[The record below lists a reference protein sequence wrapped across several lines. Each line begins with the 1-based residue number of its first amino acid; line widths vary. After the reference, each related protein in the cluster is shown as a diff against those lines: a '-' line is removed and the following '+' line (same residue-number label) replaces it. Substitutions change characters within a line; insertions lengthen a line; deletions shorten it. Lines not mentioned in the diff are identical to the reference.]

1 MDAHGAYEVDIE
13 QLRSELREAGWTDEL
28 MAPAMGAALEVTP
41 RMLSA
46 LVSAWC
52 RESMLAGH
60 PSSLDLGLCEGLYW
74 CRGKNGDVT
83 AVDNSR
89 GSCLVEGFPGKLE
102 ALDWLLT
109 DGLPGDHARPLS
121 RLTQDELEQA
131 WSDLGDALVDD
142 DGRLLGA
149 WRDYPAGTDREE
161 IWLDFDAVYEGGVHS
176 LMFERQ
182 KGTTMRGL
190 LIPTMGNPTRI
201 EVRVGEDGTTLDDL
215 QRHVGGDIEP
225 FDVIFGEGV
234 SLYVNADGIGAEPPN
249 RAVYATRS
257 MEETGYLSQLDF
269 SRVVREGELYA
280 VLFGPI
286 VALGFDPE
294 TGESRDL
301 SPDDASA
308 VFDYFTRVSPAG
320 SGLFEAAR
328 IRSRGDE
335 RENPPLMAPQ
345 WSLDALR
352 EADERVE
359 PER

>member
-1 MDAHGAYEVDIE
+1 MDTRYMDDVYIE
-13 QLRSELREAGWTDEL
+13 QLRDELGGAGWTDEL
-28 MAPAMGAALEVTP
+28 MAPSTGAALEVTR

-46 LVSAWC
+46 LVTAWC
-52 RESMLAGH
+52 RADMLAGY
-60 PSSLDLGLCEGLYW
+60 PGSLHLGFCEGLYW
-74 CRGKNGDVT
+74 CREGDGSVT
-83 AVDNSR
+83 AVDNTS
-89 GSCLVEGFPGKLE
+89 GSCLVEGFPDKLE

-109 DGLPGDHARPLS
+109 NGLPGDHVRPLS
-121 RLTQDELEQA
+121 QLSQDELEQA

-161 IWLDFDAVYEGGVHS
+161 IWLDFDAAYGGGVHS
-176 LMFERQ
+176 LMFERE
-182 KGTTMRGL
+182 KGVTMKGL
-190 LIPTMGNPTRI
+190 LIPVVGNPTRI
-201 EVRVGEDGTTLDDL
+201 EVRVGEDGTTLADL

-234 SLYVNADGIGAEPPN
+234 SLYVNADGIGTEPPN
-249 RAVYATRS
+249 RAVYATKA
-257 MEETGYLSQLDF
+257 MQETGYLSQLDF
-269 SRVVREGELYA
+269 SRVVQEGELYS

-308 VFDYFTRVSPAG
+308 VIDYFTRVSPAG

-352 EADERVE
+352 EADGRCE